1 MVEILWRVWQAE
13 MPDADLPV
21 VSCVTGRVGLSVYW
35 LFIEDVPEALFPQAD
50 Y

>member
-21 VSCVTGRVGLSVYW
+21 VQSCIAGQGWAVVAVLVVY
-35 LFIEDVPEALFPQAD
+35 
-50 Y
+50 